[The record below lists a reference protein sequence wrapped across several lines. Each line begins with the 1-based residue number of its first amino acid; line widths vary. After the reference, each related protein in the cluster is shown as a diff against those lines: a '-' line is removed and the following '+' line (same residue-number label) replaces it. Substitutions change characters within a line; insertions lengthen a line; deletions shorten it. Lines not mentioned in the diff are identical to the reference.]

1 MRTRI
6 TLLVL
11 LLLATVACNRGD
23 DEAASTT
30 ALTLAGSS
38 ATTIRSGSATQ
49 SDSQATT
56 TPSTAPLTNGSTPA
70 AVDPIAYE
78 VASLKT
84 MNGGVDALIV
94 VVGDEEYTFDEME
107 NLMRDIVEE
116 YPAANSVRVV
126 SDLAAVGAASRYD
139 TADAL
144 AEDVS
149 LLEEHFLVE
158 LVDGIRLIFRGPY
171 EPMGQAS
178 LGS

>member
-1 MRTRI
+1 
-6 TLLVL
+6 
-11 LLLATVACNRGD
+11 
-23 DEAASTT
+23 
-30 ALTLAGSS
+30 
-38 ATTIRSGSATQ
+38 
-49 SDSQATT
+49 
-56 TPSTAPLTNGSTPA
+56 
-70 AVDPIAYE
+70 
-78 VASLKT
+78 
-84 MNGGVDALIV
+84 
-94 VVGDEEYTFDEME
+94 ME

-144 AEDVS
+144 AEDAS

>member
-11 LLLATVACNRGD
+11 LLLVSVACNRGD
-23 DEAASTT
+23 DEASSTT
-30 ALTLAGSS
+30 AATLASSS
-38 ATTIRSGSATQ
+38 ATTTRSGSATQ
-49 SDSQATT
+49 SGSQASSTSTT
-56 TPSTAPLTNGSTPA
+56 LPSTDDSAPA

-84 MNGGVDALIV
+84 NTDGVDALIV
-94 VVGDEEYTFDEME
+94 VVGDQEYTFDEME
-107 NLMRDIVEE
+107 NLMRDIVDE

-126 SDLAAVGAASRYD
+126 SDLAAIGAASRYD

-144 AEDVS
+144 AEDAS